1 MKKLNGDEL
10 LQFSALNSGVNALLF
25 LIGFFVGQS
34 VLCVVIDA
42 TVTQKLS
49 NFTLMGIFMAMGA
62 LASYQ
67 LRDHFMK
74 KLQNLVQDM
83 K

>member
-25 LIGFFVGQS
+25 LMGFFIGQS
-34 VLCVVIDA
+34 VLCGIIDL

-49 NFTLMGIFMAMGA
+49 NYTLTGVFMLMGA

-74 KLQNLVQDM
+74 KLQSLVQDM